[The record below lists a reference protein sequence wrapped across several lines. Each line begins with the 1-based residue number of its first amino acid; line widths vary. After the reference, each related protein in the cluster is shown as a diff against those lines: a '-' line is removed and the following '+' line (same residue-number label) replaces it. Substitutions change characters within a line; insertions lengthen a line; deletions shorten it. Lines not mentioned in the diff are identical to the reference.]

1 MNNDL
6 EQALA
11 SAEFEGFAFTDEQK
25 EFMVKLVESVD
36 SGTITWDEA
45 IQLVKARLEARR
57 DANKRRET
65 DN

>member
-6 EQALA
+6 KQAIA
-11 SAEFEGFAFTDEQK
+11 SAEFESFTFTDEQK

-36 SGTITWDEA
+36 GGTITWDEA

-57 DANKRRET
+57 DADKRRET

>member
-6 EQALA
+6 QQAIA
-11 SAEFEGFAFTDEQK
+11 STEFGGLTFTDEQK

>member
-6 EQALA
+6 EQSIA
-11 SAEFEGFAFTDEQK
+11 SAEFEDFTFTDEQK

-36 SGTITWDEA
+36 SGTITWDEV

-57 DANKRRET
+57 DADKCRET

>member
-6 EQALA
+6 EQSIA
-11 SAEFEGFAFTDEQK
+11 SAEFEDFTFTDEQK

-36 SGTITWDEA
+36 SGTITWDEV

-57 DANKRRET
+57 DADKRRET

>member
-6 EQALA
+6 EQSIA
-11 SAEFEGFAFTDEQK
+11 SAEFEDFTFTDEQK

-36 SGTITWDEA
+36 SGVITWDEA

-57 DANKRRET
+57 DADKRRET